1 MKTILIF
8 ITGLTFYPFI
18 GNSAEFKC
26 AFDTRCSELSQ
37 CTPKDLSLTVFDEG
51 NTTKIETPGLTFDA
65 VKRVDIANGSHS
77 YVTGLQKNTTHLLT
91 IFANGEARFT
101 AHTFLQDAIS
111 FTYIG
116 ICSELA
122 ENKLGD

>member
-8 ITGLTFYPFI
+8 ITGLTFYPLI
-18 GNSAEFKC
+18 VNSAEFTC
-26 AFDTRCSELSQ
+26 VFATRCSESSE
-37 CTPKDLSLTVFDEG
+37 CTPKDLGLTVFHEG
-51 NTTKIETPGLTFDA
+51 DFTKIETPGLTFD
-65 VKRVDIANGSHS
+65 VVERVDIVNGSYS
-77 YVTGLQKNTTHLLT
+77 YVTGMQKNTTHLLT

-101 AHTFLQDAIS
+101 AHTFLKDAIS

-122 ENKLGD
+122 ENTLGD